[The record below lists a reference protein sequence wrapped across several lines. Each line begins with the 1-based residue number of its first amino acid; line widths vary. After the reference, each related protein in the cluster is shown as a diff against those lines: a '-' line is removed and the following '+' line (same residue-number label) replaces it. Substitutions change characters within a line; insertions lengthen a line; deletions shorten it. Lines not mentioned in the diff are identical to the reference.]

1 MKNKLINTYTRYLK
15 ADESDSAMPR
25 QTPNTHF
32 AFIQP
37 KLTALPQLLIQ
48 NDELLEELGLEAGD
62 SIEELLTGN
71 AQLPGSQPFAMCYG
85 GHQFGNWAGQLGDGR
100 AINLFET
107 LTRDKSHYHTV
118 QLKGAGPTA
127 YSRRGDGLAVLRS
140 SIREFI
146 CSEAMFHLGVPT
158 TRALS
163 LSLTGDQVMRDMFYD
178 GHPEMEHGA
187 ICSRVSSSFT
197 RMGHFE
203 IFAARGE
210 KEELR
215 QLANYVIL
223 HDYPHILEE
232 TPWEVMGTQEPEQL
246 WLESDEEVQDFLKEE
261 LPPEIYLEFLTELM
275 QKTARLMV
283 HWMRVGFVHGV
294 MNTDNLSIVGETI
307 DYGPYGWLES
317 YDPNWTPNT
326 TDAEGKRY
334 AFGAQPEIARW
345 NLLQLANALY
355 PLIEEVEPLQEI
367 IQNYSEL
374 FNVLWF
380 EMMANKL
387 GLENL
392 DPKAD
397 ADFVVEL
404 LKILTLVETDYI
416 LFFRELA
423 KVDMGSIDLQS
434 LDSLNLEFMK
444 SSEMSPLLN
453 AYYQSEEL
461 SEPYFEKLH
470 SWLIAYQGHLAGVD
484 NQKRVQLMN
493 QTNPL
498 YVPRNYLAQE
508 VIDSANKGDYQPL
521 HQWYEILKNPYDER
535 EGLEHFAAKR
545 PEWARVKPGCSML
558 SCSS

>member
-1 MKNKLINTYTRYLK
+1 
-15 ADESDSAMPR
+15 MPR
-25 QTPNTHF
+25 QTPGVHF
-32 AFIQP
+32 AYVEP
-37 KLTALPQLLIQ
+37 KLTAFPQLIIQ
-48 NDELLEELGLEAGD
+48 NDELMKEMGLED
-62 SIEELLTGN
+62 SDELETLLTGN
-71 AQLPGSQPFAMCYG
+71 SQLEGSQPFAMCYG

-100 AINLFET
+100 AINLFESLTSSQDQSSYLT
-107 LTRDKSHYHTV
+107 L

-146 CSEAMFHLGVPT
+146 CSEAMYHLGVPT

-163 LSLTGDQVMRDMFYD
+163 LSLTGDEVMRDMFYD
-178 GHPEMEHGA
+178 GHPELEKGA

-210 KEELR
+210 KQELR

-232 TPWEVMGTQEPEQL
+232 TPWEVMGTQVPDQL
-246 WLESDEEVQDFLKEE
+246 WLESDDEVNDFLLEE
-261 LPPEIYLEFLTELM
+261 LPKEIYLQFLEELM
-275 QKTARLMV
+275 QKTSTLMV

-355 PLIEEVEPLQEI
+355 PLVEEVDGLQKI
-367 IQNYSEL
+367 IHDYSEV
-374 FNVLWF
+374 FNQKWF
-380 EMMANKL
+380 QMMGEKL
-387 GLENL
+387 GFEGL
-392 DPKAD
+392 DPQGD
-397 ADFVVEL
+397 ADFVVAL
-404 LKILTLVETDYI
+404 LKLLTLVETDYI

-423 KVDMGSIDLQS
+423 SVNFDSNYIDFDQDFLS
-434 LDSLNLEFMK
+434 LEQLKASAF
-444 SSEMSPLLN
+444 SPLVN
-453 AYYQSEEL
+453 AYYRLEEL
-461 SEPYFEKLH
+461 KSGYLNELKK
-470 SWLIAYQGHLAGVD
+470 WLKSYHLKVVEQKVD
-484 NQKRVQLMN
+484 DPSRRELMN

-508 VIDSANKGDYQPL
+508 VIDAANQGNYQAL
-521 HQWYEILKNPYDER
+521 NEWYEILKDPYTQR
-535 EGLEHFAAKR
+535 EGLEHFAQKR